1 MEAEKHLTFTA
12 LSSLPATLP
21 LERRKIMSSLMR
33 WQPLKEVQALR
44 QQVDRLFDDL
54 LHSEPISSMLPKDEG
69 FFPAIEIQEVD
80 NDLIVKVQVPGMKA
94 EDLDIQLSPER
105 LEITGEHREESS
117 SDTSTTFHSELHYG
131 MFRRVV
137 PLPVVI
143 QHQAATAKFE
153 NGILRLVMP
162 KADPA
167 QRSVVKVNL
176 AEQQS
181 EVPIEQKLAQTPI
194 PNNPPTPAPAP
205 NNANR
210 RTAEK
215 ATAAAR

>member
-1 MEAEKHLTFTA
+1 
-12 LSSLPATLP
+12 
-21 LERRKIMSSLMR
+21 MSSLMR

-54 LHSEPISSMLPKDEG
+54 LHSEPISGLLPKDEG
-69 FFPAIEIQEVD
+69 FPAIEIQEVD
-80 NDLIVKVQVPGMKA
+80 NDLIVKVQVPGMRA

-105 LEITGEHREESS
+105 LEITGEHREEST

-162 KADPA
+162 KADPT

-176 AEQQS
+176 AEQQP
-181 EVPIEQKLAQTPI
+181 EVPTEQKPAQTPAQ
-194 PNNPPTPAPAP
+194 NNPPAPTPAP
-205 NNANR
+205 NNAHR